1 MMLSSRLGVNLE
13 AESVF
18 GGGGGGGGG
27 GQATGGGGGGGGGQ
41 VAEGSGE
48 ELGSCG
54 IGNITSRIVSS
65 MSVTILLWSGT
76 GAISLFSVEAV
87 LGLVL
92 DLSLALD
99 TSSMC
104 IFDLDIAVIWV
115 TQSSMLGATAG
126 WGGGGG
132 GGGGGQ
138 GPGGDRGGA
147 GGVA

>member
-1 MMLSSRLGVNLE
+1 
-13 AESVF
+13 
-18 GGGGGGGGG
+18 
-27 GQATGGGGGGGGGQ
+27 
-41 VAEGSGE
+41 
-48 ELGSCG
+48 
-54 IGNITSRIVSS
+54 

-76 GAISLFSVEAV
+76 GVVSLFSVEAAM
-87 LGLVL
+87 GRLVL

>member
-1 MMLSSRLGVNLE
+1 MLSSRLGVNLE

-76 GAISLFSVEAV
+76 GSLFSVEAV

-115 TQSSMLGATAG
+115 TQSSMFGATAG